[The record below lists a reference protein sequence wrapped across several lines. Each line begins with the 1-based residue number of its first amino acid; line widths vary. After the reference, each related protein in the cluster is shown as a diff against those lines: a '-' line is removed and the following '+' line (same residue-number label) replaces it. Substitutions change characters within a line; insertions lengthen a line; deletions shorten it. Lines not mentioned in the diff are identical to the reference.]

1 MFHEPTQQEL
11 KASAGWSLMK
21 RSEVH
26 DAHANA
32 LDKFRDGC
40 EALIPHAAE
49 GAAVVPVG
57 EVKLPAQDHL
67 PPRPAVPIQATED
80 CQHKF
85 NIHDQ
90 RCLHCGLSYR
100 QARMREPELMT

>member
-1 MFHEPTQQEL
+1 MFHEPTQQGL
-11 KASAGWSLMK
+11 RAIAGWTLMK

-32 LDKFRDGC
+32 LDKLRDGC
-40 EALIPHAAE
+40 EALIPYAAD

-57 EVKLPAQDHL
+57 EVKLPAQDCL
-67 PPRPAVPIQATED
+67 PPRPAAPIRATEG

-85 NIHDQ
+85 SIHDQ
-90 RCLHCGLSYR
+90 RCVYCDQTYR
-100 QARMREPELMT
+100 QVRMREPELMT